1 VTGKNLTG
9 EQAEFERRP
18 GSWVQAAG
26 WSRTWGPLVLSP
38 SQESLPN
45 FPLFSTL
52 QPRYREAMRVGSST
66 RPSAFPKR
74 RSLRRI

>member
-1 VTGKNLTG
+1 MTGKNLTG
-9 EQAEFERRP
+9 EQAVFWRRL
-18 GSWVQAAG
+18 GSTPPAWLFRTMGAAG
-26 WSRTWGPLVLSP
+26 SLP

-45 FPLFSTL
+45 LRLFSTP
-52 QPRYREAMRVGSST
+52 QPRYKEAIRVGSST